1 MTPPRDRISTAQGR
15 IIIAGTGRTG
25 TTFLVQLFTALGFG
39 TGFSLEDSLS
49 WVDEISHAGLERGL
63 VDEAAPYVIK
73 SPWFADHLAGALHD
87 ERIKIYAAL
96 LPIRDLFSAAE
107 SRRRV
112 YREACSRG
120 LDPLA
125 QSGSLWHTDELQ
137 NQEEVLARQFYKTI
151 LPLVQFEMPMYFPEF
166 PRLAR
171 DPNYLFRTLQPLMGD
186 HDVGH
191 SEFLRA
197 HDRSAR
203 PELIHDFK
211 GHPCKER
218 CL

>member
-1 MTPPRDRISTAQGR
+1 LRWYRKAADQGDANAQGN
-15 IIIAGTGRTG
+15 
-25 TTFLVQLFTALGFG
+25 LG
-39 TGFSLEDSLS
+39 S
-49 WVDEISHAGLERGL
+49 
-63 VDEAAPYVIK
+63 
-73 SPWFADHLAGALHD
+73 
-87 ERIKIYAAL
+87 
-96 LPIRDLFSAAE
+96 
-107 SRRRV
+107 RRV
-112 YREACSRG
+112 YREACCRG

-125 QSGSLWHTDELQ
+125 QPGSLWHTDELQ
-137 NQEEVLARQFYKTI
+137 NQEEVLACQFYKTI
-151 LPLVQFEMPMYFPEF
+151 LPLVQFEVPMYFPEF

-211 GHPCKER
+211 VIPAKSGVFSHHDQSGPEMDRRSGTTGAGFQPSCDLVDTGLTPR
-218 CL
+218 CLRILVMACTLP